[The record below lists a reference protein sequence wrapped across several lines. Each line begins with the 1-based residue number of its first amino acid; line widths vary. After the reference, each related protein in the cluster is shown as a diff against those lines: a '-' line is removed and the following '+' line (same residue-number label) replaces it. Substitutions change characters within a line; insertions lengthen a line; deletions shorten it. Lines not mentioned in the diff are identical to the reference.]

1 MGPGGGAA
9 PRHANG
15 RDAIA
20 TQGGIVRPSMR
31 DKTGEAETAPQ
42 SCDAQGRRGVCRG
55 GHSKALGCTRQ
66 RMGGAGGGGGRDRDS
81 ALQADWPSGALSNS
95 HTHYHTH
102 THTVTQTHRHRH
114 TDTDTDTDTHMRAAR
129 AVPDHLQGLAA
140 HGDDLPP
147 PAVPP
152 HRAPQGLPARGP

>member
-42 SCDAQGRRGVCRG
+42 SCDAQGLGVY
-55 GHSKALGCTRQ
+55 A
-66 RMGGAGGGGGRDRDS
+66 GAGMARRRS
-81 ALQADWPSGALSNS
+81 VCHPCAINS
-95 HTHYHTH
+95 YGK
-102 THTVTQTHRHRH
+102 
-114 TDTDTDTDTHMRAAR
+114 A
-129 AVPDHLQGLAA
+129 
-140 HGDDLPP
+140 
-147 PAVPP
+147 
-152 HRAPQGLPARGP
+152 